1 MLGLGTAAGVDVE
14 EAEGEQEFVGT
25 VVVGA
30 RQGVS
35 VSFEGY

>member
-1 MLGLGTAAGVDVE
+1 VLGLGTATRVDVE
-14 EAEGEQEFVGT
+14 EAKGEQEFVGT

-35 VSFEGY
+35 VSFKGY

>member
-1 MLGLGTAAGVDVE
+1 VLGLGTAARVNIE
-14 EAEGEQEFVGT
+14 EAKGEQEFVGT

>member
-1 MLGLGTAAGVDVE
+1 VLGLGTAARVDVE
-14 EAEGEQEFVGT
+14 EAKGEQEFVGT
-25 VVVGA
+25 MVVGA